1 MAVGNSHRIHLGGEI
16 TNPLT
21 GTTQR
26 TLEISD
32 DNYISLKARAKAAN
46 MNVTAYVLD
55 LLATGRTPFAAK
67 TMDDVYEKTSY
78 CKSRRV
84 RV

>member
-1 MAVGNSHRIHLGGEI
+1 MAAGNTHRIHFGGEI

-26 TLEISD
+26 TLEIND

-46 MNVTAYVLD
+46 MTVTAYVLN
-55 LLATGRTPFAAK
+55 LLATGRTPFAAR
-67 TMDDVYEKTSY
+67 TMDDVYEKTAY
-78 CKSRRV
+78 LKSRKV
-84 RV
+84 RD